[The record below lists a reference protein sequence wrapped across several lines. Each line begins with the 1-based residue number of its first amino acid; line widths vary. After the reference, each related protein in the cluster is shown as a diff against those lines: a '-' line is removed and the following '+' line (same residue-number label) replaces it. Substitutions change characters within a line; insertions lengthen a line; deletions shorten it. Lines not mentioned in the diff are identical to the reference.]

1 MSALDESLPNERKT
15 DAVDSVR
22 CENPLTDHKN
32 DRMALVVMN
41 ASEELERAKARF
53 PGCTSFMEVPD
64 ETKPFGSFAVA
75 TKDGVAWAFDESPDS
90 PRPITEQELSS
101 RGAFTVK
108 IEDAF
113 DMLAPKNFPKLGP
126 KKGETM
132 IHSHGTVYFNHGK
145 ESGPWGSKIT
155 KLADVARERGFA
167 VESIDYQDLPDAGP
181 RTERLLTSEA
191 GKAERLILV
200 GSSMGGYVATVASA
214 VLKPE
219 GLFLLAPAFYMPG
232 YPEQN
237 PVPNAKAVSVVHGW
251 SDDVIP
257 VEHSIRFARKFS
269 ATTRMELHLIEDD
282 HRLSAELDFVA
293 MLFGRFL
300 DRVHSHPIAV
310 E

>member
-1 MSALDESLPNERKT
+1 
-15 DAVDSVR
+15 
-22 CENPLTDHKN
+22 
-32 DRMALVVMN
+32 
-41 ASEELERAKARF
+41 
-53 PGCTSFMEVPD
+53 MEVPD

-167 VESIDYQDLPDAGP
+167 VESIDYRDLPDAGP
-181 RTERLLTSEA
+181 RTARLLTSEA
-191 GKAERLILV
+191 G
-200 GSSMGGYVATVASA
+200 
-214 VLKPE
+214 
-219 GLFLLAPAFYMPG
+219 
-232 YPEQN
+232 
-237 PVPNAKAVSVVHGW
+237 
-251 SDDVIP
+251 
-257 VEHSIRFARKFS
+257 
-269 ATTRMELHLIEDD
+269 
-282 HRLSAELDFVA
+282 
-293 MLFGRFL
+293 
-300 DRVHSHPIAV
+300 
-310 E
+310 